1 MNKRTNRI
9 VLTLLTCLACA
20 DAVLAQAP
28 IVNNEETKLLP
39 SDGAD
44 YDSFGVS
51 VATSGDTV
59 VVGARGDDDNGSS
72 SGSAYIF
79 SLAEVEEDCNLN
91 GVLDTCD
98 IEEDPTLDCDFDG
111 EIDSCATADGLVE
124 DCNGNTIPDSCEL
137 QDPDNDQNGNG
148 ELDDCECVGDAD
160 GDEVVNVNDLLLIVG
175 YWGNDTPFADLN
187 QDGIVDVTDLL
198 IVVGNWGP
206 CL

>member
-1 MNKRTNRI
+1 MKKFTITTAAILIAGLCCTI
-9 VLTLLTCLACA
+9 VS
-20 DAVLAQAP
+20 AQTP
-28 IVNNEETKLLP
+28 IDEDYKLLAL
-39 SDGAD
+39 DGASDD
-44 YDSFGVS
+44 YFGYS

-59 VVGARGDDDNGSS
+59 VVGAYGDDDNGSN

-79 SLAEVEEDCNLN
+79 SLAEAEEDCNLN